1 MRHFIEDYFSS
12 MKKTENGGSIIC
24 LECSLLEYQQNANK
38 INVPKGLKIS
48 GPIVEIVV
56 VHLLFE
62 V

>member
-1 MRHFIEDYFSS
+1 